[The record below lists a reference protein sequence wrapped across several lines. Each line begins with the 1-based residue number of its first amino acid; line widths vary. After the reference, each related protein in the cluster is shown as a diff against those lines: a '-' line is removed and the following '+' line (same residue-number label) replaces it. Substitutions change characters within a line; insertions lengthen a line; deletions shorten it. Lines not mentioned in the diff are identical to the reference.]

1 VCLATFSSSHV
12 DVTLH
17 GTVILHGTRSLAT
30 NGLWT
35 VTLPSSSSPTAPQSF
50 AGTLQTGSPSQL
62 VAFAHAALFSPSL
75 STLTKALSKNY
86 ICNFP
91 GLSQSLLS
99 KFPPNS
105 VATAKGHL
113 DQTCRNFCSTKPQS
127 TSKPT
132 KPPPNRP
139 SSSAMLALPD
149 LESDNDTFP
158 AAAPPGLD
166 SHHCFAAVMDST
178 RQFFTDQTGCFIL
191 PSSQGYTQLL
201 IIYLYDTNFIHAEP
215 MKSKTASAILAA
227 YKAGHSILS
236 AHGLNLAFNVSTTK
250 HPLP

>member
-1 VCLATFSSSHV
+1 MTSSHEVELALPQFPLSARTAHLFPALGDTSLLSIGQLCNAGCLATFSSSHV

-30 NGLWT
+30 NRLWT
-35 VTLPSSSSPTAPQSF
+35 VTLPSSSFPTPQQSF
-50 AGTLQTGSPSQL
+50 AGTLQTGSPSEL

-105 VATAKGHL
+105 VATAKGPL
-113 DQTCRNFCSTKPQS
+113 DQTCRNFRSTKPQS

-132 KPPPNRP
+132 KPPPNHP
-139 SSSAMLALPD
+139 SSSAMLALPN
-149 LESDNDTFP
+149 LESADDTFP
-158 AAAPPGLD
+158 ADAPPGLD
-166 SHHCFAAVMDST
+166 SHHCFASVMDST
-178 RQFFTDQTGCFIL
+178 GQIFTDQTCRFIL

-201 IIYLYDTNFIHAEP
+201 IIY
-215 MKSKTASAILAA
+215 
-227 YKAGHSILS
+227 
-236 AHGLNLAFNVSTTK
+236 
-250 HPLP
+250 